1 MFSEAG
7 RVDLVHTL
15 AAFATQRFG
24 TGGELDLRR
33 ALARR
38 AEAGIDALVGELPE
52 EDRSAALERLERLNG
67 LADEPITKKRELDV
81 DWLLSWNQRLAA
93 ADDLKSLLGSTV
105 DMALEVTGAT
115 RGFLVM
121 LRDNGTELRTASG
134 LDPEAEDEVLFSLS
148 VIQEAVRSRRTI
160 LALDATHDERFV
172 NSLSV
177 RALGKRAV
185 LCVPFAA
192 STGIEA
198 ALYLDDDRPH
208 GGFDEF
214 DERIV
219 RSLTD
224 LAALA
229 VGQIER
235 LEEIRALN
243 QRLEDRIESRE
254 DELEHARSVIR
265 SRGESPPTAGLV
277 GESEVFRALLD
288 QVDRFADTD
297 LPVLLSGPGGSEL
310 ARVAMGLHCR
320 SARAK
325 SPLLVQNPG
334 TIPADRFE
342 IDLFGHV
349 RSTLD
354 NPGRNRTG
362 ILGRAGTGTL
372 YLEEVD
378 SLSLAQQKILQRV
391 LETGVF
397 RPVGGARNKSIRF
410 RLITSSHK
418 DLASLVSRGEFDR
431 DLYLFINAVEIRVPT
446 LAERVQDIPLLVQ
459 QVVEELNAKY
469 GKRKTVHHS
478 VIERLTRRP
487 WLGELRELTNEV
499 TRLYFRAD
507 EILEDPGE
515 VRNPADT
522 AGFSDPMPASY
533 RLDDLER
540 AAIARA
546 LQASRQQK
554 DKAARLLGISRAG
567 LYTKMRRL
575 GLAEKKKRSA
585 AENQGAAG

>member
-1 MFSEAG
+1 MNEEAAAPRENASQTKPSFFS
-7 RVDLVHTL
+7 RRCL
-15 AAFATQRFG
+15 AQVARPPPQEL
-24 TGGELDLRR
+24 GGIPHEPCRPRRLRR
-33 ALARR
+33 RR
-38 AEAGIDALVGELPE
+38 RRR
-52 EDRSAALERLERLNG
+52 RS
-67 LADEPITKKRELDV
+67 
-81 DWLLSWNQRLAA
+81 QR
-93 ADDLKSLLGSTV
+93 
-105 DMALEVTGAT
+105 
-115 RGFLVM
+115 
-121 LRDNGTELRTASG
+121 
-134 LDPEAEDEVLFSLS
+134 
-148 VIQEAVRSRRTI
+148 RRI
-160 LALDATHDERFV
+160 
-172 NSLSV
+172 
-177 RALGKRAV
+177 
-185 LCVPFAA
+185 
-192 STGIEA
+192 
-198 ALYLDDDRPH
+198 
-208 GGFDEF
+208 
-214 DERIV
+214 
-219 RSLTD
+219 
-224 LAALA
+224 AALA

-342 IDLFGHV
+342 IELFGHV

-397 RPVGGARNKSIRF
+397 RPVGGARNKSKGAVRYAQ
-410 RLITSSHK
+410 HK